1 MKVENKVA
9 PNEEQISGFMA
20 ADADAPIHM
29 VNLLKFKLRMY

>member
-9 PNEEQISGFMA
+9 PNEEQISGLMA

-29 VNLLKFKLRMY
+29 VNLLKFK